1 MKNILIALLALLLL
15 YLVVGLFLY
24 LRQRYFLYYP
34 TPKIIAAHYKNI
46 FLENEN
52 EKINIIVL
60 NEGHGNAIL
69 YFGGNAESMAESA
82 DYIAG
87 QFPDFTVYLMDYR
100 GYGLST
106 GEASEEA
113 LFSDALNLYDMVKE
127 KHARISVGG
136 RSLGT
141 AVAAYV
147 AANREVSKLAL
158 ITPFDSIVN
167 VAQDRYPIYPVR
179 LLLRDKYDTVGRV
192 KQIKAKTFIVSAQN
206 DEVIPWERTEA
217 LIKAFYPEQ
226 LETAVIENRG
236 HSDISSDERY
246 YRIMQ
251 AFIGEG

>member
-1 MKNILIALLALLLL
+1 MALLALLFL
-15 YLVVGLFLY
+15 YLLVGLFLY

-34 TPKIIAAHYKNI
+34 TPKIIATQYKNI

-60 NEGHGNAIL
+60 NEGQNNAIL

-87 QFPDFTVYLMDYR
+87 QFPGFTVYLMDYR

-106 GEASEEA
+106 GEASEKG
-113 LFSDALNLYDMVKE
+113 LYSDALSLYDMVKE
-127 KHARISVGG
+127 KHAAISVGG

-158 ITPFDSIVN
+158 ITPFDSIAN
-167 VAQDRYPIYPVR
+167 VAQERYPIYPVH
-179 LLLRDKYDTVGRV
+179 LLLRDKYDIVSRV
-192 KQIKAKTFIVSAQN
+192 KQIKAKTFIVTAQY
-206 DEVIPWERTEA
+206 DEVIPRERSEA
-217 LIKAFYPEQ
+217 LIKAFDPKQ

-251 AFIGEG
+251 EFIGEG

>member
-1 MKNILIALLALLLL
+1 MKNILMALLALLFL

-34 TPKIIAAHYKNI
+34 TPRIIAAHYKNI
-46 FLENEN
+46 FLENEH

-60 NEGHGNAIL
+60 NEGHSNAIL

-179 LLLRDKYDTVGRV
+179 LLLRDKYDTVSRV
-192 KQIKAKTFIVSAQN
+192 KQIKAKTFIVIAQN
-206 DEVIPWERTEA
+206 DEVIPRERTEA

-226 LETAVIENRG
+226 LETAVIKNRG

-246 YRIMQ
+246 YKIMQ

>member
-1 MKNILIALLALLLL
+1 MKNLFIALSALILL

-34 TPKIIAAHYKNI
+34 TPKIIAANYKNI

-60 NEGHGNAIL
+60 NEGHENAIL
-69 YFGGNAESMAESA
+69 YFGGNAESMAQSA

-87 QFPDFTVYLMDYR
+87 QFPAFTVYLMDYR

-106 GEASEEA
+106 GEASEEG
-113 LFSDALNLYDMVKE
+113 LYSDALHLYDSVKE

-141 AVAAYV
+141 AVATYV

-167 VAQDRYPIYPVR
+167 VAQERYPLYPVH
-179 LLLRDKYDTVGRV
+179 LLLHDKYDSAGRA
-192 KQIKAKTFIVSAQN
+192 KEIKAATFIVIAQN
-206 DEVIPWERTEA
+206 DELIPRERTEA
-217 LIKAFYPEQ
+217 LIDAFDPAQ

-236 HSDISSDERY
+236 HGDISSDERY

-251 AFIGEG
+251 EFIGEG